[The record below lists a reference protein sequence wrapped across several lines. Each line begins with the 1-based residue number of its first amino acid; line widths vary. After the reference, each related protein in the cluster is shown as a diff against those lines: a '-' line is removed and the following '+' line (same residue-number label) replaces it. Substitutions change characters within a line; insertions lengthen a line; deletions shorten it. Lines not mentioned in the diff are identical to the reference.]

1 MKRAT
6 HRFATAG
13 EVAVISI
20 HALVKRATRQDTV
33 IRNCCSYFNPRPRE
47 EGDLLPFGAE
57 RKKRYISIHALVKR
71 ATVRDTFFN
80 ASLGISIHALVKRAT
95 QGNFSGACLAGI
107 SIHALVKR
115 ATSHFAFIAFQ
126 LVISIHALVKRAT
139 GGEIRLIMTCGIS
152 IHALVKRA
160 TCDTRPVGAGRG
172 HFNPRP
178 REEGDK
184 DIQNFKRRN
193 IYFNP
198 RPREEGDTQIT
209 GKEVCVCISIHALVK
224 RATL

>member
-1 MKRAT
+1 M
-6 HRFATAG
+6 
-13 EVAVISI
+13 
-20 HALVKRATRQDTV
+20 
-33 IRNCCSYFNPRPRE
+33 
-47 EGDLLPFGAE
+47 PFGAE

-139 GGEIRLIMTCGIS
+139 LVWYS
-152 IHALVKRA
+152 IVIVLR
-160 TCDTRPVGAGRG
+160 D
-172 HFNPRP
+172 FNPRP
-178 REEGDK
+178 REEGD
-184 DIQNFKRRN
+184 FKSSLFDN
-193 IYFNP
+193 
-198 RPREEGDTQIT
+198 
-209 GKEVCVCISIHALVK
+209 K
-224 RATL
+224 RA

>member
-1 MKRAT
+1 M
-6 HRFATAG
+6 
-13 EVAVISI
+13 
-20 HALVKRATRQDTV
+20 KRATRQDTV

-47 EGDLLPFGAE
+47 EGDLLSFGPE

-139 GGEIRLIMTCGIS
+139 
-152 IHALVKRA
+152 
-160 TCDTRPVGAGRG
+160 DTPCQFLLLEND
-172 HFNPRP
+172 FNPRP
-178 REEGDK
+178 REEGDENTYTDK
-184 DIQNFKRRN
+184 
-193 IYFNP
+193 
-198 RPREEGDTQIT
+198 
-209 GKEVCVCISIHALVK
+209 S
-224 RATL
+224 